1 MKKVNDFNLTYKVG
15 IFLLFFL
22 FSNVR
27 ISAYINNIADYIKAA
42 SLGGAIQSANDK
54 ILSGSQLNWGFYN
67 NSTESVTLKSLQL
80 IDGQTGQEGNI
91 MSVNEDVGAN
101 SSVSYTTTI
110 GILGINMPVTC
121 RFRYEYYGNSYSV
134 DAVYTNNTFPDIPTP
149 SNSYTLT
156 IKAAG
161 GGSVSYKGSSV
172 RNSSNSF
179 NVDRFSSPTISF
191 SPDDGYRI
199 KCVMANNSDVTSS
212 VYNNQYTI
220 NIITRNMTVE
230 VEFEKIPVY
239 TYNLTI
245 SISGNG
251 YVDYNGTALRG
262 ASNSFTVYEGSNAT
276 FVFHP
281 DNGYRIKSLKVNST
295 DVTSNVINNSY
306 TVSIIKANTTVEV
319 EFEAIPVN
327 TYTLRYVVDGE
338 TYKSYELKE
347 GAAITPEPNPQKD
360 GYTFSGWSEIPT
372 TMPARDVTVTGTFTK
387 NEPEV
392 KYYTLSI
399 KATGSGCASY
409 NDNTVEN
416 DTQSFSIK
424 EGISA
429 VVYFHPYDGCQIAK
443 ATMNGREIAD
453 LSTMSFS
460 IDIMDEN
467 VTIEVE
473 FEAIPVKTYILRYV
487 VDGETYKS
495 YELKEGVAITPEP
508 NPQKD
513 GYTFSGWSEIPTTMP
528 ARDVTV
534 TGTFTKNEP
543 EVKYYT
549 LSIKAT
555 GSGSASYND
564 NSVENDTQSFSIKEG
579 ISAVIY
585 FHPYDGSQIAKATM
599 NGREISD
606 LSSMSFTIDIMDE
619 DVTIE
624 VEFEAMPVNTYR
636 LTYMV
641 DGEIY
646 KAFELEEGAVITPEA
661 EPTKEGYTFSGW
673 SEIPATMPAND
684 VTITGTFTKMD
695 SRMTIDGINYEVV
708 SFSEHL
714 VVVTEGDYGPV
725 LEVPEAVTY
734 ENETWNVMGLNDGA
748 LGQSEN
754 LAAVIWNPSAV
765 FNARVSNPNLLLYVK
780 DEAYASF
787 GVKNV
792 VVNGVA
798 ESIELT
804 DDANGNDFYCPR
816 VFRAKNIIYKHN
828 YQMETGL
835 GESMGWE
842 TIVLPFDVQKYT
854 HATKGDLESFTTWS
868 KGSKKKPFWLF
879 ELTASGYKDVASIK
893 ANTPYIISMPNNH
906 QYEQQY
912 QIPGIVTFSASD
924 VEVQKSDDLKLVSYQ
939 GRTFVPNYTNQNNAD
954 FLALNVSNNY
964 VTNPSKD
971 IAGSKFIRGLR
982 AVHPFEA
989 YMTTTDNTRSVD
1001 VMEGMTTAIRGIQM
1015 VKDEARFIKVYDT
1028 RGVLLKTVTSIND
1041 VRNGLKAGVYIVNG
1055 QKMIIK

>member
-347 GAAITPEPNPQKD
+347 GA
-360 GYTFSGWSEIPT
+360 
-372 TMPARDVTVTGTFTK
+372 
-387 NEPEV
+387 
-392 KYYTLSI
+392 
-399 KATGSGCASY
+399 
-409 NDNTVEN
+409 
-416 DTQSFSIK
+416 
-424 EGISA
+424 
-429 VVYFHPYDGCQIAK
+429 
-443 ATMNGREIAD
+443 
-453 LSTMSFS
+453 
-460 IDIMDEN
+460 
-467 VTIEVE
+467 
-473 FEAIPVKTYILRYV
+473 
-487 VDGETYKS
+487 
-495 YELKEGVAITPEP
+495 AITPEP